1 MSLFPVRVLVPLS
14 GGKDSQACLK
24 LALEMYSSAE
34 VRGLFC
40 DTQWEHP
47 KTMQHLEMLRD
58 LYGPVRI
65 DRVTEGSV
73 PDQILKHRGF
83 PLGGKRFCTEEL
95 KIWPTKRYCKALA
108 EEQGSRLARKRK
120 SRAGPAQTASDQ
132 GGFQVWYG
140 MRSAESGERRARY
153 AGKIDMEL
161 YPPHEVLA
169 KYPRYLATL
178 GVRFRMPILN
188 WSTYEVFE
196 YLGGR
201 PTAGHPTEANPL
213 YEWFDRVGCFPCQAS
228 GDKNMEKAYAF
239 DEVGAKR
246 RVIIMRLAD
255 ETGKS
260 PWGTDAARARN
271 SACALTCG
279 D

>member
-1 MSLFPVRVLVPLS
+1 VSLFPVRVLVPLS

-24 LALEMYSSAE
+24 LALETHSSAE

-47 KTMQHLEMLRD
+47 LTMRHLEMLRD

-65 DRVTEGSV
+65 DRVSDGSV

-83 PLGGKRFCTEEL
+83 PLGGNRFCTEEL

-108 EEQGSRLARKRK
+108 EEQGSRLTNKKRK
-120 SRAGPAQTASDQ
+120 ISASDD

-153 AGKIDMEL
+153 QDKIDMEL
-161 YPPHEVLA
+161 YPPHEVLK
-169 KYPRYLATL
+169 KYPQYLAKL
-178 GVRFRMPILN
+178 GVRFRLPILD
-188 WSTYEVFE
+188 WSTEEVFD

-201 PTAGHPTEANPL
+201 PTKERPTQANPL
-213 YEWFDRVGCFPCQAS
+213 YQWFDRVGCFPCQVS

-239 DEVGAKR
+239 DAIGAKR

>member
-1 MSLFPVRVLVPLS
+1 MSLFPVRVLVPIS

-24 LALEMYSSAE
+24 LALETHSSTE
-34 VRGLFC
+34 VRALFC

-47 KTMQHLEMLRD
+47 MTMDHLDMLRD

-73 PDQILKHRGF
+73 PEQILKHRGF

-108 EEQGSRLARKRK
+108 EEQGSRLGNKKRK
-120 SRAGPAQTASDQ
+120 VTTSED

-169 KYPRYLATL
+169 KYPQYLAKL
-178 GVRFRMPILN
+178 GVRFRLPILD
-188 WSTYEVFE
+188 WSTHEVFD

-201 PTAGHPTEANPL
+201 PAAGHPTEANPL

-239 DEVGAKR
+239 DATGAKR

-260 PWGTDAARARN
+260 PWSSKGGVARN
-271 SACALTCG
+271 TACALTCG